1 MDPGSTLQH
10 FLQPLQVDAHKIHTL
25 SSLFLSNFKDLAL
38 HAQDQF
44 LSTPISESI
53 LRHVSQEG
61 RGRHLA
67 IDIGGTNL
75 RVGLVELGRKYST
88 DTNKT
93 TSSKPKPN
101 GTSSSSTLKLK
112 EEAWP
117 IDDRVKADAK
127 GDPQLL
133 FDWIGARIASVV
145 RNARKESLLPDDDE
159 SIPMGITFSF
169 PMIQRSIA
177 EAQIMTM
184 GKGFSIKGYATLGPL
199 LIRGY
204 DKARD
209 AQSNGIHSSP
219 LPPIHA
225 AAISNDSVSTLI
237 TFIYLFDE
245 FKSSPKTKSKSESKS
260 PSLIIKKASM
270 GLIVG
275 TGCNATISLP
285 LTALGPGKWP
295 EAVSTLPGEPAGHI
309 RIAVNTEWSIRGT
322 APPLRELGF
331 ITAWDT
337 ALDEALVG
345 PGEIAGFQPLEYM
358 TAGRY
363 LGELGRL
370 VLVDYLRTVLGFDE
384 SSLPEGLL
392 TRYALT
398 TTFLSHFK
406 PADDNPSDPSPLQSM
421 LEKQFPVGEVEAGT
435 GPSTPFQWTPTIAA
449 ALYHIAKAIEIRAAG
464 IVAAAT
470 FALLKL
476 AEDVPPPVP
485 KGHHHHHQDENHQHD
500 HHHQQR
506 KQGIPPSMELGVGY
520 TGGCISHFQDYLAD
534 TQDFLDKIVKLEYSA
549 GGPESQ
555 SPLPVRIVLSPC
567 HDGGIKGA
575 GILVAATRKTFR
587 QET

>member
-1 MDPGSTLQH
+1 MDPSSALQQ
-10 FLQPLQVDAHKIHTL
+10 FLQPLQVDTRKIHTL
-25 SSLFLSNFKDLAL
+25 SSHFFSNFRDLAL
-38 HAQDQF
+38 YADDQF

-53 LRHVSQEG
+53 LRHVSRKG
-61 RGRHLA
+61 HRRHLA

-75 RVGLVELGRKYST
+75 RVGLVELQPEEEINA
-88 DTNKT
+88 NKT
-93 TSSKPKPN
+93 SSSPSKPN
-101 GTSSSSTLKLK
+101 GTASSSSSPTSTLYLK

-117 IDDRVKADAK
+117 IDDGVKADAK

-133 FDWIGARIASVV
+133 FDWIGIRIASVV

-159 SIPMGITFSF
+159 PIPLGITFSF

-177 EAQIMTM
+177 DAQIMTM
-184 GKGFSIKGYATLGPL
+184 GKGFSIKGHAMLGPL

-204 DKARD
+204 DKARN
-209 AQSNGIHSSP
+209 AQSKGMHSRP
-219 LPPIHA
+219 LPPISV
-225 AAISNDSVSTLI
+225 AAISNDSVSTLV

-245 FKSSPKTKSKSESKS
+245 FKSTPQPKVKSKSKSISQS

-275 TGCNATISLP
+275 TGCNATIPLP
-285 LTALGPGKWP
+285 LTALGQNKWP
-295 EAVSTLPGEPAGHI
+295 AAVSTLPSEPAGLV

-322 APPLRELGF
+322 APPLRELDF

-370 VLVDYLRTVLGFDE
+370 VLIDYLRTILGFDE
-384 SSLPEGLL
+384 FSLPAGLL
-392 TRYALT
+392 LRYALT

-406 PADDNPSDPSPLQSM
+406 PADENPSDPSPLLSK
-421 LEKQFPVGEVEAGT
+421 LEKEFPVGEVEAEKGASY
-435 GPSTPFQWTPTIAA
+435 PSFQWTPTIAA

-476 AEDVPPPVP
+476 ADDIPPPFP
-485 KGHHHHHQDENHQHD
+485 KNLEKH
-500 HHHQQR
+500 
-506 KQGIPPSMELGVGY
+506 QGIPPAMELGVGY

-549 GGPESQ
+549 GGSDA
-555 SPLPVRIVLSPC
+555 PVRIILSPC

-575 GILVAATRKTFR
+575 GILAAATSNTHT